1 MWTAAPALISSW
13 NRLVST
19 SGFCKWYMVCQISC
33 FRVPSHAKE
42 TRMGHFGLTKTEK
55 NCENGSILHT
65 KRVEICIEL
74 SSYKACNHLKP
85 AKTPKTSQNFAQK
98 FNLANR

>member
-1 MWTAAPALISSW
+1 MHLFLLETDW
-13 NRLVST
+13 LVLQDFVNGT
-19 SGFCKWYMVCQISC
+19 CQISC